1 MALLLKAIN
10 SSDTTIMFSSGDINF
25 PQDAGVVQ
33 INSEIIT
40 YTTIY
45 MGTMYGCTRGA
56 QSTTPAAHAISS
68 SILLLNFFSGIP
80 TDLGI
85 TQLTGDV
92 TAGPGSGSQAA
103 TLANTAVTPGSYT
116 HTSLTVDAK
125 GRLTAASNG
134 TAPVT
139 SVTGTSP
146 IASSGG
152 ATPAISLNDTA
163 VTPGSYTSANI
174 TVDSKG
180 RLTAAAN
187 GSGGTTFPLL
197 APDGINSAPSYSFTT
212 LPTGGLWWDEA
223 NGFLRVNRDDLHSLA
238 INGSGGSDVIIT
250 NPAVGGGIALIS
262 DATGSVSVGSAVAQL
277 SLSFGAFAA
286 DLFSTTCE
294 MTFDDTSTGVI
305 IFKTNNGTNIAA
317 EFDSSTIAAD
327 TRFLLWD
334 VTAGSLK
341 RVSRGATDSGGAGFR
356 VLRIPN

>member
-1 MALLLKAIN
+1 
-10 SSDTTIMFSSGDINF
+10 
-25 PQDAGVVQ
+25 
-33 INSEIIT
+33 
-40 YTTIY
+40 
-45 MGTMYGCTRGA
+45 MYGCTRGA

-125 GRLTAASNG
+125 ERLTTEYNG
-134 TAPVT
+134 TAPIT

-152 ATPAISLNDTA
+152 APPAISLNDTA

-212 LPTGGLWWDEA
+212 LPTERLWCDDS
-223 NGFLRVNRDDLHSLA
+223 NRFLLVNRDDLHSRA
-238 INGSGGSDVIIT
+238 MNNSCKSDVIIT
-250 NPAVGGGIALIS
+250 NQADRAYIALAS
-262 DATGSVSVGSAVAQL
+262 
-277 SLSFGAFAA
+277 
-286 DLFSTTCE
+286 
-294 MTFDDTSTGVI
+294 
-305 IFKTNNGTNIAA
+305 
-317 EFDSSTIAAD
+317 
-327 TRFLLWD
+327 
-334 VTAGSLK
+334 
-341 RVSRGATDSGGAGFR
+341 
-356 VLRIPN
+356 